1 MEFILLLLTG
11 FAGGLTAGMLG
22 LGGGIFYILVLP
34 TIINWFGI
42 PPEEASPFV
51 VANSIIGIA
60 FASGVSIFT
69 EYKKLFLYLRE
80 IAYIAIPSVIFSLS
94 ATYFIVYSA
103 WFSREFFNIFV
114 VILMVFILI
123 KMIIQQ
129 RTKNTKPLTDNVLSA
144 IQGFSTGSI
153 SGTISALSGLGGGVI
168 IIPILQIKYHQSTK
182 KSKILSLAIIFIS
195 TVFISLQNLISI
207 PTYDLSEIDHI
218 GFIIPEMAIPLII
231 GVVFG
236 GPIGVKLSSLMS
248 DNILNKLFSIFVLMV
263 LIEKLFNLFF

>member
-69 EYKKLFLYLRE
+69 EYKKLLLYSRE
-80 IAYIAIPSVIFSLS
+80 IIYIAIPSVIFSLT
-94 ATYFIVYSA
+94 ATFFIVHSS
-103 WFSREFFNIFV
+103 WFSREFFNVFV

-123 KMIIQQ
+123 KMLLKQQ
-129 RTKNTKPLTDNVLSA
+129 IKNTETLTDNALNA
-144 IQGFSTGSI
+144 KQGFFTGSV

-168 IIPILQIKYHQSTK
+168 IIPILQIQYHQSTK
-182 KSKILSLAIIFIS
+182 KSKIISLAIIFIS
-195 TVFISLQNLISI
+195 TVFISSQNLISL
-207 PTYDLSEIDHI
+207 PDYSLTEINHI
-218 GFIIPEMAIPLII
+218 GFIIPEMAFPLII
-231 GVVFG
+231 GVIFG
-236 GPIGVKLSSLMS
+236 GPIGVKMSRLMT
-248 DNILNKLFSIFVLMV
+248 DNALNKLFSIFVFIV
-263 LIEKLFNLFF
+263 LIEKSVSLFF